1 MSGVAVDDAGSDAV
15 MESSGLVVRYFDA
28 LTGWA
33 RRVWIASTA
42 AAVVVGLLVAAAGHL
57 VAGLAWVDLALFAW
71 GARSV
76 LATQRTEI
84 GPSWVAVRG
93 AFGARAVEAR
103 EVRAVVVVHSDLAA
117 PRLVVRGRGAS
128 QIEAQDIDALEP
140 FVLAHRRREHRPPAA
155 NQPPAPSQAQPPSQQ
170 EQGEGQW
177 GALPP
182 QAVAV
187 GERREPPAWPKK
199 P

>member
-1 MSGVAVDDAGSDAV
+1 

-33 RRVWIASTA
+33 HRVWIASTA
-42 AAVVVGLLVAAAGHL
+42 GAVVVGLLVAAAGHL
-57 VAGLAWVDLALFAW
+57 VAGLAWVGLALFAW

-103 EVRAVVVVHSDLAA
+103 EVRAVVVLHSDLAA
-117 PRLVVRGRGAS
+117 PRLVVRGPGAS
-128 QIEAQDIDALEP
+128 QIAVPVPSIDADPVVRRALRRVLE
-140 FVLAHRRREHRPPAA
+140 
-155 NQPPAPSQAQPPSQQ
+155 
-170 EQGEGQW
+170 
-177 GALPP
+177 ALPAGTP
-182 QAVAV
+182 VDPEAVALLGV
-187 GERREPPAWPKK
+187 TAQSR
-199 P
+199 